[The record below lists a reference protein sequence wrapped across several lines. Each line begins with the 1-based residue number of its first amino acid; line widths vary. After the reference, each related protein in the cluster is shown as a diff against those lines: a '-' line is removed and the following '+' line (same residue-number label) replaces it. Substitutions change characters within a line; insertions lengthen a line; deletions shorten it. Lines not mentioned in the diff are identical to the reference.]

1 MKKENKLRKIL
12 TSKSFR
18 YGTSSFIIVAIVLAL
33 FIVINITVP
42 LLGIEWDLTPEGLYT
57 LSDTSKQILDNLE
70 DEVEIIGLM
79 DPTKISSQSSYY
91 DVIRFLTYY
100 DDYDNITVTYV
111 DPDTNVGYVSQLD
124 PTGALDLSKQ
134 NFVVRRVKDGNTRA
148 VKYYDLF
155 STYVSSDTT
164 FEITD
169 TGSKVENAF
178 TSAISYVTRDSYSK
192 VYFVLGHNEY
202 SYFDGYI
209 TARDVME
216 LNGYDVSSF
225 DLRANMEIPA
235 DANILL
241 IVNPTIDLLEEEVK
255 LLDDFMNKGGSMMI
269 CLGAQETNEK
279 YPNIQKFLDFYNI
292 QYNYDRIK
300 EYDTNS
306 YMASNQY
313 YIFPEIVGSEA
324 TLNVYGNIS
333 YLLTPNARSIRLLNK
348 SKSFL
353 AVNPLLRTSS
363 LSKQEA
369 SVIGYDSTSGAAYI
383 GASARSLAT
392 ECRLVVLG
400 STDFMRDYILVNNKA
415 YEADSSKFFIGLL
428 NWLEGDYSRV
438 NIEEKNYF
446 VNILSI
452 TASQANFVAVL
463 LYVLPALILLTGGI
477 VYLKRR
483 HL

>member
-1 MKKENKLRKIL
+1 
-12 TSKSFR
+12 
-18 YGTSSFIIVAIVLAL
+18 
-33 FIVINITVP
+33 
-42 LLGIEWDLTPEGLYT
+42 
-57 LSDTSKQILDNLE
+57 
-70 DEVEIIGLM
+70 
-79 DPTKISSQSSYY
+79 
-91 DVIRFLTYY
+91 
-100 DDYDNITVTYV
+100 
-111 DPDTNVGYVSQLD
+111 
-124 PTGALDLSKQ
+124 
-134 NFVVRRVKDGNTRA
+134 
-148 VKYYDLF
+148 
-155 STYVSSDTT
+155 
-164 FEITD
+164 
-169 TGSKVENAF
+169 
-178 TSAISYVTRDSYSK
+178 
-192 VYFVLGHNEY
+192 
-202 SYFDGYI
+202 
-209 TARDVME
+209 ARDVME